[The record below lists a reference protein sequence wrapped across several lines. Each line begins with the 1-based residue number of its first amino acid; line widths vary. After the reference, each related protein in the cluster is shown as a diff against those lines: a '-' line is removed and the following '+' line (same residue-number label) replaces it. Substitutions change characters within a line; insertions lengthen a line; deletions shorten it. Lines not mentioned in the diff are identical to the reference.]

1 MPLYRFCMRLHIA
14 PEYPALDTE
23 LSIRVS
29 QLPPAGRVTLRAHS
43 TDAAGQAWVSQ
54 AAFTADRDGLVDLRR
69 DPPVAGSYRGADPMG
84 LVWSMLPAGAPEPG
98 HVTERLAP
106 VALWLTAEADEAGS
120 VSAGVWRSLVPDGLV
135 RTEVASNGL
144 TGALFHP
151 AGDGPWRGVVQL
163 GGAEGGMH
171 EDDAALLAAHG
182 FTVLALA
189 YFGMPGLPPTLRCIP
204 VEYFGRALDYLQ
216 AHPKVTPGGIT
227 VMGVSKGS
235 EAALLTGATYPDA
248 VRSVISIVGSA
259 VHTQGISQDIRT
271 GSLLEILETPVA
283 SWTYQGQD
291 LPYLRNVV
299 TPRLRA
305 ALAAGDPVSIGWAF
319 PDLSDAAEVEPAMI
333 PVDRISG
340 PVLLLSAGDD
350 GGYGAAYHEIA
361 IPRLRYPARHIVY
374 EHAGHPIAGPPYRP
388 TPRAAPPYRPT
399 PGSGTP
405 GPDADFQHTGI
416 PAADAAARA
425 GAWHQIREFLQ

>member
-1 MPLYRFCMRLHIA
+1 MRLDIT
-14 PEYPALDTE
+14 PEHPALDTE

-29 QLPPAGRVTLRAHS
+29 ELPPACRVTLHAHS

-69 DPPVAGSYRGADPMG
+69 DTPVSGSYRVADPMG
-84 LVWSMLPAGAPEPG
+84 LVWSMLPAGAPESR
-98 HVTERLAP
+98 HVRDRLAP
-106 VALWLTAEADEAGS
+106 VPLRLTAEADGAPS
-120 VSAGVWRSLVPDGLV
+120 VSAQVWRCLVPDGLV
-135 RTEVASNGL
+135 RTEVANNGL
-144 TGALFHP
+144 VGVLFHP
-151 AGDGPWRGVVQL
+151 ADDGPWRGVMQL

-204 VEYFGRALDYLQ
+204 VEYFGHALDYLRM
-216 AHPKVTPGGIT
+216 HPRVAPGGIT

-235 EAALLTGATYPDA
+235 EAALLTGATYPDS

-271 GSLLEILETPVA
+271 GSLLEILQTPVA
-283 SWTYQGQD
+283 SWTYQGQE
-291 LPYLRNVV
+291 LPYLPNVV

-305 ALAAGDPVSIGWAF
+305 ALAAGDHVYIGWAM
-319 PDLSDAAEVEPAMI
+319 PDLSDPAEVEPAMI

-361 IPRLRYPARHIVY
+361 ISRLRYPARHVVY
-374 EHAGHPIAGPPYRP
+374 EHAGHPIAGPPHRP
-388 TPRAAPPYRPT
+388 TPRAAQPYRPAPST
-399 PGSGTP
+399 VVP
-405 GPDADFQHTGI
+405 GPDVDFQRSGI
-416 PAADAAARA
+416 PAADAAARV
-425 GAWHQIREFLQ
+425 GVWREVREFLQ

>member
-1 MPLYRFCMRLHIA
+1 MRLDIT
-14 PEYPALDTE
+14 PEHPALDTE
-23 LSIRVS
+23 LSIRVTE
-29 QLPPAGRVTLRAHS
+29 LPPECRVTLHAQS
-43 TDAAGQAWVSQ
+43 TDAVGQAWVSQ

-69 DPPVAGSYRGADPMG
+69 DAPVAGSYRVADPMG
-84 LVWSMLPAGAPEPG
+84 LVWSMLPAGAPRSR
-98 HVTERLAP
+98 HVRDRLAP
-106 VALWLTAEADEAGS
+106 VPLRLTAEADGASS
-120 VSAGVWRSLVPDGLV
+120 VSAQVWRSLVPDGLV
-135 RTEVASNGL
+135 RTEVADHGL
-144 TGALFHP
+144 VGALFHP
-151 AGDGPWRGVVQL
+151 ADDGPWRGVMQL

-171 EDDAALLAAHG
+171 VDDAALLAAHG

-204 VEYFGRALDYLQ
+204 VEYFGQALDFLRT
-216 AHPKVTPGGIT
+216 HPKVTPGGIT

-283 SWTYQGQD
+283 SWTYRGQD
-291 LPYLRNVV
+291 LPYLPNVV

-305 ALAAGDPVSIGWAF
+305 AIAAGDPVSIGWAM
-319 PDLSDAAEVEPAMI
+319 PDLSDPAEVEPAMI
-333 PVDRISG
+333 PVDRIGG

-361 IPRLRYPARHIVY
+361 ISRLRYPARHIVY
-374 EHAGHPIAGPPYRP
+374 EHAGHLIAGPPYRP
-388 TPRAAPPYRPT
+388 TPRAAPSYRAT
-399 PGSGTP
+399 TGTVVP
-405 GPDADFQHTGI
+405 GPDVELQQGGI
-416 PAADAAARA
+416 PAADAAARV
-425 GAWHQIREFLQ
+425 GVWREVRAFLQ

>member
-1 MPLYRFCMRLHIA
+1 MRLEIT
-14 PEYPALDTE
+14 PEHPALDTE
-23 LSIRVS
+23 LTIRVS
-29 QLPPAGRVTLRAHS
+29 ELPPASRVTLHAHS
-43 TDAAGQAWVSQ
+43 TDATGQAWVSQ
-54 AAFTADRDGLVDLRR
+54 ATFTADRDGLVDLRR
-69 DPPVAGSYRGADPMG
+69 DTPAAGSYRAADPMG
-84 LVWSMLPAGAPEPG
+84 LVWSMLPAGAPERR
-98 HVTERLAP
+98 HVRNRLAP
-106 VALWLTAEADEAGS
+106 VPLRLTAEADGASS
-120 VSAGVWRSLVPDGLV
+120 VSAQVSRALVPDGLV
-135 RTEVASNGL
+135 RTKLADQGL
-144 TGALFHP
+144 VGVLFHP
-151 AGDGPWRGVVQL
+151 AGDGPRRGVMQL

-171 EDDAALLAAHG
+171 VDDAALLAAHG

-204 VEYFGRALDYLQ
+204 VEYFGLALDYLQ
-216 AHPKVTPGGIT
+216 THPKVAPGGIT

-271 GSLLEILETPVA
+271 GSLLDILQTPVA
-283 SWTYQGQD
+283 SWTYHGQD

-299 TPRLRA
+299 PPRLRA

-319 PDLSDAAEVEPAMI
+319 PDLGDSPEAGPALI

-350 GGYGAAYHEIA
+350 SGYGAAYHEIA
-361 IPRLRYPARHIVY
+361 MSRLRHPARHIVY

-388 TPRAAPPYRPT
+388 TPRAGRGGGAQ
-399 PGSGTP
+399 
-405 GPDADFQHTGI
+405 FQQTGI

-425 GAWHQIREFLQ
+425 GAWREVREFLQ

>member
-1 MPLYRFCMRLHIA
+1 MHLDIT
-14 PEYPALDTE
+14 PERPSLDTE
-23 LSIRVS
+23 LTIRVS
-29 QLPPAGRVTLRAHS
+29 ELPPAGRVTLHAHS

-54 AAFTADRDGLVDLRR
+54 ATFTADRNGLVDLRR
-69 DPPVAGSYRGADPMG
+69 DTPAAGFYRVADPMG
-84 LVWSMLPAGAPEPG
+84 LVWSMLPAGAPG
-98 HVTERLAP
+98 SARLRDRLAP
-106 VALWLTAEADEAGS
+106 VPLRLRAEADGAGS
-120 VSAGVWRSLVPDGLV
+120 VSAQVSRSLVPDGLV
-135 RTEVASNGL
+135 RTEVAHDGL

-151 AGDGPWRGVVQL
+151 PGDGSWRGVMQL

-204 VEYFGRALDYLQ
+204 VEYFGRALEYLR
-216 AHPKVTPGGIT
+216 AHPRVAPGGIT

-235 EAALLTGATYPDA
+235 EAALLTAATYPDA
-248 VRSVISIVGSA
+248 VRSVISMVGSA
-259 VHTQGISQDIRT
+259 VHTQGISQDIGT
-271 GSLLEILETPVA
+271 GSLLEILQTRVA
-283 SWTYQGQD
+283 SWTYQGRD
-291 LPYLRNVV
+291 LPYQPNVV

-305 ALAAGDPVSIGWAF
+305 ALAAGDPVSIGWVF
-319 PDLSDAAEVEPAMI
+319 PDLGDQPAAGAAMI
-333 PVDRISG
+333 PVDRIKG

-350 GGYGAAYHEIA
+350 GGYGPAYHEIA

-388 TPRAAPPYRPT
+388 TPRAAPPYRPAVI
-399 PGSGTP
+399 P
-405 GPDADFQHTGI
+405 GPDVDFLHTGI

-425 GAWHQIREFLQ
+425 GAWREIREFLQ